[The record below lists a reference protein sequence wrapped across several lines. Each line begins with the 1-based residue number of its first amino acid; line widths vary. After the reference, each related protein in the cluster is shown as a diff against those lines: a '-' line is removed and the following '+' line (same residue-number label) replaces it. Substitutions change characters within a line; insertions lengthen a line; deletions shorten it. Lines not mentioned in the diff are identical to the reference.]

1 MSSLR
6 TAAMLCLEHLYHYQ
20 SFNLDHLREVIVD
33 GVIHFSRPSDFND
46 PWDCRPWFD
55 FECLFDPRML
65 EQHVQWY
72 VEVSQKHRPDIPSD
86 AVQKNADEYRRNP
99 DKLAAKIREFSQ
111 TLASAIDLQYRV
123 YCLTPK
129 PDMS

>member
-6 TAAMLCLEHLYHYQ
+6 TAAMLGLEHLYHYQ

-55 FECLFDPRML
+55 FECLSDPRML